1 MPQAKHITSAANPV
15 VKSLKALAL
24 KKYRDEAGLFVV
36 EGTRHLSEAL
46 DAGWQLHSL
55 ALTEEAVKTAP
66 DLLAAAAESY
76 IMPAELLSRITG
88 RDNTQNIIGA
98 LKQRVTGLSAI
109 GTDKDTCW
117 IVLEDIRDP
126 GNLGTIMRTADA
138 VQAAGII
145 LVGQT
150 CDAFSPEAI
159 RATMGSFARLQLV
172 RTSLADFAAWKKT
185 WAGRMTGTHL
195 RTDTDYRAGDYTGP
209 HILAMGSEQNG
220 LSDTLTA
227 LCDQLVKIPMPG
239 QTESLNLGV
248 STGIMLYEM
257 GRNRL

>member
-1 MPQAKHITSAANPV
+1 MPHPKPITSAANPV
-15 VKSLKALAL
+15 VKALKALAL
-24 KKYRDEAGLFVV
+24 KKYRDEDGLFVV
-36 EGTRHLSEAL
+36 EGARHLMEAIE
-46 DAGWQLHSL
+46 AGWHLHSL
-55 ALTEEAVKTAP
+55 ALTEDAIESVP
-66 DLLAAAAESY
+66 DLLSAAAESY
-76 IMPAELLSRITG
+76 VMPAELLSRITG
-88 RDNTQNIIGA
+88 RDNTQNVIGA
-98 LKQRVTGLSAI
+98 LKQRVAVLSEV
-109 GTDKDTCW
+109 GTDKNTSW

-138 VQAAGII
+138 VQTAGII

-209 HILAMGSEQNG
+209 HLLAMGSEQNG
-220 LSDTLTA
+220 LSETLTG

-239 QTESLNLGV
+239 GTESLNLGV